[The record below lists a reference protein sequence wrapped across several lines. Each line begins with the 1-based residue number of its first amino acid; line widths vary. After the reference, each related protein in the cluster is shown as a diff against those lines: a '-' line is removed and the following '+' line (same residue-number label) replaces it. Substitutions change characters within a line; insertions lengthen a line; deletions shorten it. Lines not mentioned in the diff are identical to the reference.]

1 MVALLGRGNQLI
13 TLDDVSKRYPTGT
26 VALRDVNLE
35 IDSGDFVFLVG
46 SSGAGKSSLIRLL
59 IREELPS
66 SGRVWVD
73 GQDVV
78 RMRRSAVPK
87 LRRRVGVVF
96 QDFKLLPRKTV
107 AENVG
112 FALLVTGHSA
122 KRCARRPSARSRSSA
137 CRSAANTSRTSS
149 RVVRS

>member
-1 MVALLGRGNQLI
+1 MVRPEASKGGSAELI
-13 TLDDVSKRYPTGT
+13 TLDAVSKHYPNGT
-26 VALRDVNLE
+26 EALRDVDLRIE
-35 IDSGDFVFLVG
+35 AGDFCFLVG

-87 LRRRVGVVF
+87 LRRRVRVVF

-107 AENVG
+107 AEHVG
-112 FALLVTGHSA
+112 FALLVTGHA
-122 KRCARRPSARSRSSA
+122 GDGEREETA
-137 CRSAANTSRTSS
+137 
-149 RVVRS
+149 